1 MLSEERRSGI
11 NAMRHKENL
20 QEYLR
25 HWAGGDDM
33 RFAVETT
40 INRLLEGTVS
50 ISEIASF
57 GALAGDLAGEAGGT
71 NEDGDTQKMFDVKA
85 HEILMEACSKAPVAV
100 VGSEEA
106 AEVIELDRTAPLAV
120 VMDPLDGSSNI
131 ETNAPIGTIF
141 SIYAVPSSDA
151 STLEHAVLQA
161 GVNQLAAG
169 YIIYG
174 TQTSL
179 VLTVGEGTHI
189 FTLDHKAGE
198 YRLIRKDV
206 TIPHLAKEYAINASN
221 HSFWDGSIQN
231 YVQDCIMGYADHKQ
245 KFNMRWIASLVAEA
259 HRIFVRG
266 GVFLYPGDSRE
277 GYQLGRLRLVY
288 EANAMAFLMEQAGG
302 SATDC
307 VRRIMDIEP
316 ESLHQR
322 TPLVMGS
329 KANVS
334 QVARYQN
341 LQDDDL
347 SQAPLF
353 GSRGLFSS
361 GRGNY

>member
-1 MLSEERRSGI
+1 
-11 NAMRHKENL
+11 MRQAGNL
-20 QEYLR
+20 QDYLR
-25 HWAGGDDM
+25 SWAGGDAQ
-33 RFAVETT
+33 RSAVETT
-40 INRLLEGTVS
+40 INRLLEATVTL
-50 ISEIASF
+50 SEIASF
-57 GALAGDLAGEAGGT
+57 GALAGDLASEAGGT
-71 NEDGDTQKMFDVKA
+71 NEDGDTQKLFDLRA
-85 HEILMEACSKAPVAV
+85 HEILMQACAESPVAV
-100 VGSEEA
+100 LGSEEA
-106 AEVIELDRTAPLAV
+106 AEIIELDRSAPLAV

-141 SIYAVPSSDA
+141 SIYAVPQGEGA
-151 STLEHAVLQA
+151 TLESAVLQA
-161 GVNQLAAG
+161 GTHQLAAG

-189 FTLDHKAGE
+189 FTLDHKVGE
-198 YRLIRKDV
+198 YFLIRKAV
-206 TIPHLAKEYAINASN
+206 RIPHIAKEYAINASN

-231 YVQDCIMGYADHKQ
+231 YVQDCIMGYSDHKQ

-307 VRRIMDIEP
+307 VRRIMEIKP

-341 LQDDDL
+341 FQEDQR
-347 SQAPLF
+347 SGQAPLF
-353 GSRGLFSS
+353 GTRGLFVS